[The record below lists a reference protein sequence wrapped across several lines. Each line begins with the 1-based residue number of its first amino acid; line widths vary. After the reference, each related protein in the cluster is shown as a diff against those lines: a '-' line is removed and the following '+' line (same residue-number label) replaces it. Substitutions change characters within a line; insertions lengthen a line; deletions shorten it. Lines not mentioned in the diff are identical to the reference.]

1 MSGVSDQHAFTSVSQ
16 LKAACSSAY
25 DAIKTLQDIRD
36 DASPAVIQ
44 TAVVTLILF
53 CARANS
59 ETLNSPLLRI
69 SLAPDF
75 TWDTINF
82 IPTMIKIK
90 DANLPEL
97 VVREEHIV
105 LLAPQIN
112 NNLFYSAQS
121 GNFLLS
127 DLSLMLAAFIRA
139 PVSNLEERGNALTNI
154 STSLLHMVA
163 KERDVA
169 KEDITDFL
177 IGISAAELVPE
188 VSALLP
194 MFVAPKSAV
203 KIVTVIEQLKSPSAR
218 LTMFRSRAP
227 IIVARSGI
235 LSKHFAAGTSS
246 ARQIEKASATINQD
260 NKSAPTRYAETPV
273 SLRLHT
279 ALSSGSAV
287 SAIVAALFASVSMVS
302 LMCVRANTDLFRA
315 LQFVLEFV
323 PWQRIKVGRR
333 DVALWTVAKYGCVS
347 WTSTP
352 AASSSFVTSEDDV
365 DSDGDVSLPS
375 IFILM

>member
-25 DAIKTLQDIRD
+25 DAIKTFQDISD
-36 DASPAVIQ
+36 DASPALIK

-59 ETLNSPLLRI
+59 ETLNSSLLRI

-75 TWDTINF
+75 TWNAINF

-112 NNLFYSAQS
+112 NNLFCSVHS
-121 GNFLLS
+121 GYFLLS
-127 DLSLMLAAFIRA
+127 ELSLMLAAFIRA

-154 STSLLHMVA
+154 STSLLHM
-163 KERDVA
+163 
-169 KEDITDFL
+169 EDITDFL

-188 VSALLP
+188 FSALLP

-203 KIVTVIEQLKSPSAR
+203 ELVTVIEQLKSPSAR

-227 IIVARSGI
+227 IIVTRSGI

-246 ARQIEKASATINQD
+246 ARQIEEASATINQD
-260 NKSAPTRYAETPV
+260 NKSGARHELW
-273 SLRLHT
+273 SLQG
-279 ALSSGSAV
+279 LSA
-287 SAIVAALFASVSMVS
+287 FEHEM
-302 LMCVRANTDLFRA
+302 NKF
-315 LQFVLEFV
+315 
-323 PWQRIKVGRR
+323 PP
-333 DVALWTVAKYGCVS
+333 GCN
-347 WTSTP
+347 
-352 AASSSFVTSEDDV
+352 
-365 DSDGDVSLPS
+365 LPS
-375 IFILM
+375 AMEHAHAHARARARERTRAHADAHAPVTQKQQH